1 MAVPWLRLIDGVLG
15 ATDVVRWARG
25 RSAAV
30 ERTND
35 LPRGLEGKLTGV
47 VVAALKEAF
56 ERDYQRLDLER
67 QRMEEERLRAERA
80 MRLELLR
87 QAGEREIGRLRL
99 LAGVAAAI
107 FLGSMFLIT
116 RLVGNA
122 PMARVSM
129 GVGWALL
136 VAAIAASFAAQSR
149 VATVLGFADDR
160 STITEVTGTSSGAAA
175 LWLIVLGLGSVA
187 LGVLFV

>member
-1 MAVPWLRLIDGVLG
+1 MPVPWLRLIDGVLG
-15 ATDVVRWARG
+15 ATDVVRWMKDRNAPATRD
-25 RSAAV
+25 V
-30 ERTND
+30 
-35 LPRGLEGKLTGV
+35 PHGLEGKLTGV

-99 LAGVAAAI
+99 LGGVAAAI
-107 FLGSMFLIT
+107 FLGSLFLLT
-116 RLVGNA
+116 RLVGGA
-122 PMARVSM
+122 PMARISFAI
-129 GVGWALL
+129 GWALL
-136 VAAIAASFAAQSR
+136 VAAIGASFAAQSR
-149 VATVLGFADDR
+149 VATVLGYADDR
-160 STITEVTGTSSGAAA
+160 STIAEVTATASGAAA
-175 LWLIVLGLGSVA
+175 LWLIVLGLASIA

>member
-15 ATDVVRWARG
+15 ATDVVRWAKG
-25 RSAAV
+25 RTAV
-30 ERTND
+30 ERPND
-35 LPRGLEGKLTGV
+35 IAHGLEGKLTGV

-56 ERDYQRLDLER
+56 DRDYQRLDLER
-67 QRMEEERLRAERA
+67 RRMEEERLRAERA
-80 MRLELLR
+80 LRLELLR

-99 LAGVAAAI
+99 LGGVAAAI
-107 FLGSMFLIT
+107 FLGSMFLVT
-116 RLVGNA
+116 RMVGDA

-160 STITEVTGTSSGAAA
+160 STITEVTGTSTGAAA
-175 LWLIVLGLGSVA
+175 LWLIVLGLASVA